1 MCAGS
6 KEIIISAKDQ
16 LAMTYKIGV
25 SQIVT
30 FLKLFLLFSFNFHF
44 ENAIVG

>member
-30 FLKLFLLFSFNFHF
+30 SNEGWPFN
-44 ENAIVG
+44 